1 MVQFGDET
9 VAFHEATA
17 STHVF
22 DVDTS
27 RLVATLQQ
35 VAGTVSAADLWR
47 DVFGRAP
54 SGSDLETLDESLGAL
69 LQAGLAANSS

>member
-47 DVFGRAP
+47 DAFGGAP
-54 SGSDLETLDESLGAL
+54 SRSDLETLDESLGAL